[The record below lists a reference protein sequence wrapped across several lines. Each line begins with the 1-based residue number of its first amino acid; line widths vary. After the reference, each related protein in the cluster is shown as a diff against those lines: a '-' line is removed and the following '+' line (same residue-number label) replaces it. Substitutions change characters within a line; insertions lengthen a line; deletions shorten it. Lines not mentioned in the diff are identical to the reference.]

1 MPSKDSD
8 DQPLDAAGV
17 AARAAMVEQAGLDG
31 VWIQDS
37 MIPGVMRP

>member
-1 MPSKDSD
+1 MPFKDGD
-8 DQPLDAAGV
+8 DQPLDAAGI

-37 MIPGVMRP
+37 IDRKSVV